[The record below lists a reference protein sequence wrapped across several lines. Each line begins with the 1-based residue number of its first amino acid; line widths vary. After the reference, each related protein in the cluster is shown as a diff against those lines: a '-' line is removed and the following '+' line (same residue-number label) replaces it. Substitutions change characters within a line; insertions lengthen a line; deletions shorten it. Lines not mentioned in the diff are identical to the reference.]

1 MPGTH
6 PDAALASYT
15 DGSATDEERRVVEAH
30 LAECSTC
37 RADVEFAAQG
47 RAAMQ
52 SLPDLGAPGLVG
64 EGLGWLPKAT
74 PETPIH
80 TVRPGAWR
88 DRAAERPR
96 RRPSPVSLRIAWGA
110 GVAVAASL
118 AAVFLFVGLK
128 GGGGSQS
135 ATTAGGTAAS
145 NGEAFAPVRSSI
157 DYTPAS
163 VDALARTLAQKGGF
177 QALTGRTAAA
187 PAPAPAVGEP
197 VASPAAKALDQNAA
211 KDEASCL
218 RSGAGLGST
227 VAPTY
232 LEVATFQGKPAFI
245 GAFRTGPAGASPTHL
260 LVIAVD
266 RVSCRA
272 LYVVTLPL

>member
-15 DGSATDEERRVVEAH
+15 DGSATDEERHLAEAH

-47 RAAMQ
+47 RAAVQ
-52 SLPDLGAPGLVG
+52 SLPDLGSPGLVD

-80 TVRPGAWR
+80 TVRPGARR
-88 DRAAERPR
+88 DRAARRPR

-118 AAVFLFVGLK
+118 AAVFLFVGLN
-128 GGGGSQS
+128 GGSQN
-135 ATTAGGTAAS
+135 ATTAGGTAAP
-145 NGEAFAPVRSSI
+145 NAEAFGPVRSSK
-157 DYTPAS
+157 DYTSAS

-177 QALTGRTAAA
+177 QALTGRAAAA
-187 PAPAPAVGEP
+187 PASAAGGP

-218 RSGAGLGST
+218 RSGAGFGAT
-227 VAPTY
+227 VAPSY
-232 LEVATFQGKPAFI
+232 LEVATFQGKPAFV

-272 LYVVTLPL
+272 LYVVTVPL